1 MMNKTPLAYQL
12 FENIIEDLSDK
23 QLSELNKDLLD
34 YKEKYQRTYR
44 SLRQQPFINDLFGLI
59 LDQVEYRNQMEE
71 ETEELADWQ
80 KNLRKD
86 WLANG

>member
-1 MMNKTPLAYQL
+1 MNKTPLAYQL

-23 QLSELNKDLLD
+23 QLEELNKDLLD
-34 YKEKYQRTYR
+34 YKENYQRTYR

>member
-1 MMNKTPLAYQL
+1 MNKTPLAYQL

>member
-23 QLSELNKDLLD
+23 QLKELNKDLLD
-34 YKEKYQRTYR
+34 YKENYQRTYR

>member
-1 MMNKTPLAYQL
+1 
-12 FENIIEDLSDK
+12 
-23 QLSELNKDLLD
+23 LD

>member
-23 QLSELNKDLLD
+23 QLEELNKDLLD
-34 YKEKYQRTYR
+34 YKETYQRSYR

-59 LDQVEYRNQMEE
+59 LDQVEYRNQIDAEGV
-71 ETEELADWQ
+71 
-80 KNLRKD
+80 
-86 WLANG
+86 ANEIVFR